1 MATTIRDVM
10 TTRLT
15 TLPKTSSVLEAARAM
30 RQNDIGD
37 VVVLDN
43 GHIHGILTDRDIVV
57 RAIAEGRNPSSTK
70 LEEISSHDLTTVAP
84 TDSID
89 KAVQLMRQK
98 AVRRLPVVENGKP
111 VGIVSIGDLARE
123 RDPQSALGDISTAA
137 PNR

>member
-43 GHIHGILTDRDIVV
+43 GHIHGILTDRDIVI
-57 RAIAEGRNPSSTK
+57 RAVAEGRDPSSTK
-70 LEEISSHDLTTVAP
+70 LAEISSHDLTTVAP

-89 KAVQLMRQK
+89 TAVQLMRQK
-98 AVRRLPVVENGKP
+98 AIRRLPVVENGKP

-123 RDPQSALGDISTAA
+123 RDPQSALGDISSAA